1 MHTTITI
8 ADDGTGFVT
17 VADQRHPFAAPS
29 VAEARNE
36 AITLLQNIAQQTGT
50 PITAAVEG
58 ENLSLTVH
66 PDGRVDEHA
75 KRSTPSA
82 PAMPSRPPQSP
93 HPAPAEPANET
104 PAEPAPAPL
113 NITPAEPAPA
123 ATAPMPAAVPQAP
136 GGQAAPAPAPAA
148 APSFVKPETPT
159 PERGIQSVIYKLTG
173 GLLNP
178 GPGKAEQYRAG
189 LTGRIQQ
196 GITGTRNVTFMC
208 LKGGISKTSTTLGVG
223 LTLAEH
229 RPDHVLAIDANPDAG
244 DLADRA
250 LSHERVAQ
258 LSPRTITDLV
268 QAIDDDKIHNLTDL
282 NRFTQTSGRLHLI
295 AGEQDPAVSESL
307 TAEEYESVR
316 SVTDRFY
323 PLTLTDCGTGV
334 THPAMKGILD
344 NTQQIVVTSGWAVTG
359 AKRAE
364 QTLKWLHA
372 AHDGAYAELAANA
385 VLVLTDTGTAT
396 RSVNREQIIET
407 LGSLCRAVHL
417 VPFDASVAK
426 GDLVRL
432 QDLRPQTRQAYLEIG
447 ATLVDGL
454 V

>member
-1 MHTTITI
+1 MHTAITI
-8 ADDGTGFVT
+8 ADDGTGYVT
-17 VADQRHPFAAPS
+17 VANQRHPFSAPS
-29 VAEARNE
+29 MAEARNE
-36 AITLLQNIAQQTGT
+36 AITVLQDIAQQTGT
-50 PITAAVEG
+50 PITADVEG
-58 ENLSLTVH
+58 EHLSLTVH
-66 PDGRVDEHA
+66 PDGRVNEHA
-75 KRSTPSA
+75 RAATQEQPLQ
-82 PAMPSRPPQSP
+82 PPI
-93 HPAPAEPANET
+93 PAEPRT
-104 PAEPAPAPL
+104 PA
-113 NITPAEPAPA
+113 TQPA
-123 ATAPMPAAVPQAP
+123 AVTAPPRPAVAPQMPAAATSHQP
-136 GGQAAPAPAPAA
+136 AAAA

-178 GPGKAEQYRAG
+178 GPGKAEQYNAG
-189 LTGRIQQ
+189 LTDRIQQ
-196 GITGTRNVTFMC
+196 TITGTRNVTFMC

-268 QAIDDDKIHNLTDL
+268 QAINDDKIHNLTDL

-344 NTQQIVVTSGWAVTG
+344 GTQQIVVTSGWAVSG

-364 QTLKWLHA
+364 QTLKWLHS

-396 RSVNREQIIET
+396 RSVNKDAIVET

-417 VPFDASVAK
+417 VPFDAAVAK

-432 QDLRPQTRQAYLEIG
+432 PDLRPQTRKAYLEIG